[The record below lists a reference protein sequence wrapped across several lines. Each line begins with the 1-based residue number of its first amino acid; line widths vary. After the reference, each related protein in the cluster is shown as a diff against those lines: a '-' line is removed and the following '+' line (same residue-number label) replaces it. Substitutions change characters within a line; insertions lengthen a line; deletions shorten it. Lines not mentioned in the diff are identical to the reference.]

1 MQVARTPDERFEAL
15 PNFPFEPH
23 YAEIDDG
30 EGGRLRVHYVDEG
43 PRDGPTVLLL
53 HGEPSWCFLYRHIIP
68 QLVDGGCRVIAPD
81 LVGFGKSDKPTEKS
95 DYTYNRHVNWMQAA
109 IIDHLVLRSGL
120 GWIDRL
126 ATRRRKRVTVRESGD
141 FEHRVANR

>member
-43 PRDGPTVLLL
+43 HEMGLQCYSFTENHRGA
-53 HGEPSWCFLYRHIIP
+53 SS
-68 QLVDGGCRVIAPD
+68 IATSSRNLSMED
-81 LVGFGKSDKPTEKS
+81 V
-95 DYTYNRHVNWMQAA
+95 V
-109 IIDHLVLRSGL
+109 
-120 GWIDRL
+120 
-126 ATRRRKRVTVRESGD
+126 
-141 FEHRVANR
+141 